1 MATVDDLIDET
12 EAHLTGLVG
21 GSYNRLSADIT
32 TTTQQSIELEFD
44 ANGVVPGSVIGVGV
58 EDIFVL
64 EVSSDVVTK
73 CIRGFRGSTAVI
85 HATGDL
91 VTVDP
96 RFTRFRMFK
105 AMQQEVASW
114 GARLYAV
121 SGDTI
126 TLADSTRGYT
136 LDALGPRFL
145 HVLQAQAE
153 PTTIY
158 TPNSSTWPDV
168 EFRIARQMDT
178 LDFAGGNAIFFNDY
192 LYQGTGRRVR
202 LTYATKF
209 DPTSWTVDS
218 DPVEDTGLAESML
231 DIPPLGAAW
240 RLMISQEVR
249 RTDSSA
255 QGQSRRAEEVPA
267 AAALQSTQ
275 ALKAMRDA
283 RIAEE
288 QLTLLATYGMH
299 GGF

>member
-1 MATVDDLIDET
+1 MTTVDDLIDET

-32 TTTQQSIELEFD
+32 STTQQSIQLEFD
-44 ANGVVPGSVIGVGV
+44 AKGVVPGSVIGVGV

-64 EVSSDVVTK
+64 EASSDVVTK
-73 CIRGFRGSTAVI
+73 CIRGFRGSTAVT
-85 HATGDL
+85 HTTGEL
-91 VTVDP
+91 ITVDP
-96 RFTRFRMFK
+96 RFTRFRMMK

-121 SGDTI
+121 NGETI
-126 TLADSTRGYT
+126 SLAADTRGYS
-136 LDALGPRFL
+136 LAALGSRFL
-145 HVLQAQAE
+145 HVIQAQAE

-168 EFRIARQMDT
+168 EFRVAREMDSS
-178 LDFAGGNAIFFNDY
+178 DFSGGNAIFFNDY

-202 LTYATKF
+202 LTFAYRF
-209 DPTSWTVDS
+209 DPSTWTVNS
-218 DPVEDTGLAESML
+218 DPVVDTGLAESML

>member
-1 MATVDDLIDET
+1 MSTVEDLIDET

-32 TTTQQSIELEFD
+32 TTTQESFSLEFD
-44 ANGVVPGSVIGVGV
+44 LQGIVVGSVVGVGL
-58 EDIFVL
+58 EDIFIL
-64 EVSSDVVTK
+64 AATGSTVTK
-73 CIRGFRGSTAVI
+73 SIRGFRGSVAST
-85 HATGDL
+85 HDTGEL
-91 VTVDP
+91 VSVDP
-96 RFTRFRMFK
+96 RFTRYRMFR

-145 HVLQAQAE
+145 HVIQAQAE
-153 PTTIY
+153 PTTTY

-168 EFRIARQMDT
+168 EFRIAREMDT
-178 LDFAGGNAIFFNDY
+178 GDFAGGNAIFFNDY

-209 DPTSWTVDS
+209 DPSTWDADT
-218 DPVEDTGLAESML
+218 DPVVDTGLAESML

-249 RTDSSA
+249 RSDSAA
-255 QGQSRRAEEVPA
+255 QGQSRRAEEVPPQV
-267 AAALQSTQ
+267 ALQSSQ
-275 ALKAMRDA
+275 ALKSMRDA